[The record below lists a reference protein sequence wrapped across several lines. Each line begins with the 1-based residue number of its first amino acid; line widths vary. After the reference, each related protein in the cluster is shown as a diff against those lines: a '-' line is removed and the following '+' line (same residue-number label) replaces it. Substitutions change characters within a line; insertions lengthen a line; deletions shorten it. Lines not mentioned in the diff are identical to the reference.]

1 MERNSLVAQC
11 TGNHKWFG
19 VAGQLGTRC
28 SLEKNEGTWEAWPG
42 PVHCQIKGF
51 GLYLES
57 LMSQIVLEA
66 G

>member
-19 VAGQLGTRC
+19 VVGRLGARC
-28 SLEKNEGTWEAWPG
+28 SLEKDEGTWQAGPG

-51 GLYLES
+51 GLYPEP
-57 LMSQIVLEA
+57 LMSQIGFEA